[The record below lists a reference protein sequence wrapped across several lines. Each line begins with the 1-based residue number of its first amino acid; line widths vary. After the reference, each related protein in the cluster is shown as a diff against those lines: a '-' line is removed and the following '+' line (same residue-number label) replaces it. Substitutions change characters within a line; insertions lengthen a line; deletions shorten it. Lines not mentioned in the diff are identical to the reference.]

1 MTNKEN
7 LNELQV
13 NLSNFSNGVN
23 QFFYHP
29 LYKTIQYSDGV
40 KYFFENAGNGAY
52 WFLTLIATEI
62 KPKLLIDDF
71 YFIELKVNEDKTA
84 KITVQRDKGQPVLY
98 EKELK
103 FTDCPYSEEPYM
115 FYFDYYKEQQ
125 TLILP
130 SEY

>member
-1 MTNKEN
+1 MVNKEN

-23 QFFYHP
+23 QFFYHH
-29 LYKTIQYSDGV
+29 LFKKIQYSDGV
-40 KYFFENAGNGAY
+40 KYFFENAGSGAY
-52 WFLTLIATEI
+52 WFLTLIAAEI
-62 KPKLLIDDF
+62 KPKLLSDDF

-84 KITVQRDKGQPVLY
+84 KITVQRDKGQPVLF

-103 FTDCPYSEEPYM
+103 FTDCPYSEVSYM
-115 FYFDYYKEQQ
+115 FYFDCYKEQQ